1 MSVKGFLV
9 SMLYG
14 DELGEINYLIKELK
28 DRCEKLQE
36 ANHKWKDTC
45 DAQKVQIGLLEQYAL
60 NCDRKVEFYKSL
72 ALKLADAIG
81 ERLPSPIANE
91 TDVEYPTPV
100 QLENE
105 TLSVTKESI
114 DANSDSNS

>member
-1 MSVKGFLV
+1 MSIKGFIV
-9 SMLYG
+9 SAFYG
-14 DELGEINYLIKELK
+14 KELDEINYLAKALS
-28 DRCEKLQE
+28 EKVDKLME
-36 ANHKWKDTC
+36 DNRKLKDTC
-45 DAQKVQIGLLEQYAL
+45 EAQKVQIGLLEQYAV

-91 TDVEYPTPV
+91 LDVEYPTPV
-100 QLENE
+100 QSENE

-114 DANSDSNS
+114 DADSNSNS